1 MSRLKRRTSGPLNEA
16 AQFSLIA
23 VELVSGFLAALLLLG
38 LVPGDGVNFNVL
50 GSLVLSVPCAAV
62 FIAANWYRRRSA

>member
-50 GSLVLSVPCAAV
+50 GSLVLSVPCVAV

>member
-23 VELVSGFLAALLLLG
+23 VELASGFLAALLLLG

-50 GSLVLSVPCAAV
+50 GSMILFVPCAVVFVAV
-62 FIAANWYRRRSA
+62 NRYRKRHA